1 MLLRAIHAPAYIP
14 VIYGFAYGLSEK
26 CVQTSDLRA
35 SEMRDN
41 QCGRDL
47 NPLHVPGAS
56 YRLAK
61 PAFPISL
68 GLRPH

>member
-1 MLLRAIHAPAYIP
+1 MQLLIHAPAYIP
-14 VIYGFAYGLSEK
+14 VIYGFAYVTSPRTLWISVEGLY
-26 CVQTSDLRA
+26 
-35 SEMRDN
+35 

-47 NPLHVPGAS
+47 NPLHGPGAS